1 MGPSLVP
8 LGYFAP
14 RKINGGVLKNQ
25 YPPWFFCTTE
35 LTSENPVNPLGFSA
49 GAPPA
54 FSFGTL
60 VPRSLFRCCAS
71 RFSLR
76 SDRSCAS
83 RFSLVYRRR
92 CACTR
97 LFSYP
102 TKLINH
108 NLNSKLRNHLLGLSL
123 TRSERSSEQPTRT
136 AAHSKVNFRPVGSLE
151 PNSFFTWI
159 GLAYYILPPT
169 IRTSIDPLM
178 GPPGSVPR
186 EPKASKSHQFHYQ
199 VWVWCTTAWLELAK
213 MPVPHDPSSRL

>member
-1 MGPSLVP
+1 MP

-14 RKINGGVLKNQ
+14 RKRHGGVLKNQ

-35 LTSENPVNPLGFSA
+35 LPSENPVNLLGFSA

-60 VPRSLFRCCAS
+60 VPLPLLRC
-71 RFSLR
+71 
-76 SDRSCAS
+76 CAS

-102 TKLINH
+102 TKLINN

-123 TRSERSSEQPTRT
+123 SRSERSSEQPTRT
-136 AAHSKVNFRPVGSLE
+136 AAHSKVNYRPVGSLE
-151 PNSFFTWI
+151 PNSLFTWI
-159 GLAYYILPPT
+159 GFAEYLLPPT

-178 GPPGSVPR
+178 GPPG
-186 EPKASKSHQFHYQ
+186 
-199 VWVWCTTAWLELAK
+199 
-213 MPVPHDPSSRL
+213 